1 MSASFMSLKK
11 NNPPSN
17 NASLSHWL
25 AYLESIHTSAIDLG
39 LERVAFVAKKGALAK
54 PASKVITVAG
64 TNGKGSTCAIIE
76 AILLEAGFTTGVYS
90 SPHLVRYNERV
101 RINGHELEDAEH
113 VSAFSAI
120 EKLRENVSLSFFEMG
135 TLAALWL
142 FKKKQVDIVIL
153 EVGLGGRLDATNLV
167 DPDVAVITSLAI
179 DHIDWLGDDINK
191 IAYEKAGI
199 FRANKPAICGQPSPP
214 ASVPAY
220 ADEIKA
226 KLYQIGYQYSYCV
239 KDNTWSWQSGSFI
252 LDNLPLPRLPVQN
265 AATAIKALDLLNCT
279 LTDVHIVSGLQKA
292 NLAGR
297 MQVISSSPLI
307 ILDVAHNPHSANYL
321 ASQLQTYRLARPKG
335 KMHAVIGML
344 FDKDIKKTIDEM
356 SPLVD
361 VWYPAT
367 LSGARGA
374 SWQQLASYL
383 PGFREDL
390 PNCNLGFENP
400 LDAFECAKRA
410 LDPTSDIL
418 VVFGSFHTLGPII
431 EQTVSGEL

>member
-1 MSASFMSLKK
+1 MSLKK

-17 NASLSHWL
+17 SASLSHWL
-25 AYLESIHTSAIDLG
+25 TYLESIHTSAIDLG
-39 LERVAFVAKKGALAK
+39 LERVASVAKKGALTK
-54 PASKVITVAG
+54 PAPKVITVAG
-64 TNGKGSTCAIIE
+64 TNGKGSTCAILE
-76 AILLEAGFTTGVYS
+76 AVLLEAGFTTGVYS

-101 RINGHELEDAEH
+101 RINGYELEDAEH

-120 EKLRENVSLSFFEMG
+120 EMLRENVSLSFFEMG

-142 FKKKQVDIVIL
+142 FQEKQVDIVIL

-191 IAYEKAGI
+191 IGYEKAGI
-199 FRANKPAICGQPSPP
+199 FRANKPAVCGQPSPP
-214 ASVPAY
+214 ASVSAH

-226 KLYQIGYQYSYCV
+226 KLYQIDYQYSYHV
-239 KDNTWSWQSGSFI
+239 KDNHWSWQSGSFV
-252 LDNLPLPRLPVQN
+252 LDDLPLPRLPVQN
-265 AATAIKALDLLNCT
+265 AATAIMALGLLDSA
-279 LTDVHIVSGLQKA
+279 LADEHIVSGLQKV

-321 ASQLQTYRLARPKG
+321 ATQLQTYRLARPNG
-335 KMHAVIGML
+335 KVHAVIGML
-344 FDKDIKKTIDEM
+344 FDKDIEKTIDEM
-356 SPLVD
+356 SELVD

-367 LSGARGA
+367 LSVARGA
-374 SWQQLASYL
+374 TWQQIAPYL
-383 PGFREDL
+383 PTHREDWAK
-390 PNCNLGFENP
+390 CNMGFENP
-400 LDAFECAKRA
+400 LDAFEFAQKA
-410 LDPTSDIL
+410 LEPTSDML
-418 VVFGSFHTLGPII
+418 VVFGSFHTLGPIL

>member
-1 MSASFMSLKK
+1 MSLKK

-39 LERVAFVAKKGALAK
+39 LERVAFVAKKGALTK

-64 TNGKGSTCAIIE
+64 TNGKGSTCALLE
-76 AILLEAGFTTGVYS
+76 AILLEAGYTTGVYS

-101 RINGHELEDAEH
+101 RINGYELEDAEH

-120 EKLRENVSLSFFEMG
+120 EQLRENISLSFFEMG

-142 FKKKQVDIVIL
+142 FKKKQVDVVIL

-179 DHIDWLGDDINK
+179 DHTDWLGDDINQ
-191 IAYEKAGI
+191 IGYEKAGI
-199 FRANKPAICGQPSPP
+199 FRANKPAVCGQPSPP
-214 ASVPAY
+214 ASVAAY

-226 KLYQIGYQYSYCV
+226 KLYQVNYQYSYCV
-239 KDNTWSWQSGSFI
+239 KDNTWSWQSGTFV
-252 LDNLPLPRLPVQN
+252 LDNLPMPRLPVQN
-265 AATAIKALDLLNCT
+265 AATAMMALGLLDCL
-279 LTDVHIVSGLQKA
+279 LTDEQIVSGLQKA

-321 ASQLQTYRLARPKG
+321 ASQLQTYLLARPKG

-344 FDKDIKKTIDEM
+344 SDKDIEKTVDEM
-356 SPLVD
+356 RTLVD

-367 LSGARGA
+367 LSVTRGA
-374 SWQQLASYL
+374 SWQQIMPYL
-383 PGFREDL
+383 SNAKEDI
-390 PNCNLGFENP
+390 PTYNKGFENP
-400 LDAFECAKRA
+400 LDAFECAKKA

-418 VVFGSFHTLGPII
+418 IVFGSFHTLGPII
-431 EQTVSGEL
+431 AQTVNREL